1 VAAVADPQQQ
11 LSWEARR
18 RKPAGIAAL
27 IAAVCILGGE
37 IWGSSIYT
45 DFPRAPFLE
54 ALGNA
59 ALSGPIGE
67 APSLR
72 VAGLEWLDD
81 HFGVLMGSSIVRAIG
96 WLGLGWALT
105 FLAAAT
111 RARRPEFPKIAI
123 YVPLLGAVLSAL
135 AGVLGTLGTGAA
147 VSNFL
152 DGART
157 VDAAGDIG
165 TEGLLTVAQ
174 FLGLAGQLAAATG
187 IVLVALNAMRAG
199 LLTRFLGILGCIT
212 GALVVITIGPVPVVQ
227 AFWLG
232 ALGLLFLGTMPGK
245 QSIPPAWNTGQA
257 EPWPSQQEVAEARR
271 AEVAR
276 RRGEDPDAAPEP
288 ETVAAGAGDASSR
301 KRKRKRRG

>member
-11 LSWEARR
+11 LSWEARQ
-18 RKPAGIAAL
+18 RKPAAIAAL

-37 IWGSSIYT
+37 IWGSSIYS
-45 DFPRAPFLE
+45 DFPRAPFIE

-59 ALSGPIGE
+59 ALPGPIGE

-72 VAGLEWLDD
+72 LEGLEWLED

-135 AGVLGTLGTGAA
+135 AGILGTLGTNAA

-152 DGART
+152 DGPRT
-157 VDAAGDIG
+157 VDAARDIG
-165 TEGLLTVAQ
+165 SEGLLMVAQ
-174 FLGLAGQLAAATG
+174 FVGLAGQLAAATG

-227 AFWLG
+227 AFWMG
-232 ALGLLFLGTMPGK
+232 ALGLLFLGTVPGS
-245 QSIPPAWNTGQA
+245 QGVPPAWKTGQA
-257 EPWPSQQEVAEARR
+257 EPWPTQQELAEARR
-271 AEVAR
+271 AEQAR
-276 RRGEDPDAAPEP
+276 QRGEDPDAAGEAEP
-288 ETVAAGAGDASSR
+288 VAAGTPHPASR
-301 KRKRKRRG
+301 KRKRKRRD